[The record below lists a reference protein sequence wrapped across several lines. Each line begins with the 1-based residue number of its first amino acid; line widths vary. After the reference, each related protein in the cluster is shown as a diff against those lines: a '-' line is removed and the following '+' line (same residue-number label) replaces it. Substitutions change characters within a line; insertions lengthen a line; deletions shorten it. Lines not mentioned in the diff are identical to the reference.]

1 MSHFMSLRPPSS
13 PEALS
18 RSFCAVWV
26 LSTCSL
32 LGWRYTCEQQ
42 SLFSEVLRCDV
53 VALLFDD
60 RQLEPVPPDF
70 YLIFLCGAPPCTRLS
85 AIVIRLL

>member
-1 MSHFMSLRPPSS
+1 MSLRLPLLL
-13 PEALS
+13 EALS

-26 LSTCSL
+26 LGTCSL

-70 YLIFLCGAPPCTRLS
+70 YQIFLCGAPGPHARDS
-85 AIVIRLL
+85 PRS